1 MNNEDKNSFFK
12 KVEEGLK
19 LSYIKLVEDYQRR
32 DDELIL
38 SKDGKIVKV
47 RARDIKL

>member
-1 MNNEDKNSFFK
+1 MENENKQNFFEK
-12 KVEEGLK
+12 IEEGMK
-19 LSYIKLVEDYQRR
+19 MVFKELVEDYQRR